1 MSIMKKKIIDIMFLG
16 CFVSPA
22 LLFILSG
29 KVVFFSNASNDSKS
43 AAIGIL
49 YLPVIAL
56 ISGFA
61 EIKMDSRTVFYY
73 TYGIVTFCVGVFL
86 AFSLS
91 WWYILVSVY
100 AFIFLFLL
108 YSENDVTR

>member
-1 MSIMKKKIIDIMFLG
+1 MKKKIINIMFLG
-16 CFVSPA
+16 CFASPA

-29 KVVFFSNASNDSKS
+29 KVVFFSNASNDSK
-43 AAIGIL
+43 AAAVLIL
-49 YLPVIAL
+49 YLPIIAL
-56 ISGFA
+56 LSGFA
-61 EIKMDSRTVFYY
+61 DIKMDSGTILCY

-108 YSENDVTR
+108 YSENDATR